1 MYFIGSIL
9 YTNQEEIWA
18 PLPSLLFG
26 VIAVIS
32 GSLVFLLPETKGTTM
47 PDTVEDAIA
56 IAKLV
61 DYYCVIVG

>member
-1 MYFIGSIL
+1 MYCIGSIL
-9 YTNQEEIWA
+9 YTNQEEIWP

-26 VIAVIS
+26 VVAVIS

-61 DYYCVIVG
+61 DDYCVIVG

>member
-61 DYYCVIVG
+61 DDYCVIVG